1 MTAGEGSR
9 RTTEAPT
16 PLLPKAVVDELEGRN
31 LASHEVRSSLP
42 GVRSEICEMFQC
54 PASGHLDDIAIQ
66 VRPTRGGY
74 LSSAVRQSD
83 PPTPESSGARA
94 ARAVFTTMPWDLDEG
109 IAAA

>member
-31 LASHEVRSSLP
+31 LASHEVCPSLP

-66 VRPTRGGY
+66 VRPTRGVICHQPY
-74 LSSAVRQSD
+74 VSQILQHQK
-83 PPTPESSGARA
+83 A
-94 ARAVFTTMPWDLDEG
+94 AGPGLRERSLRRCPG
-109 IAAA
+109 I